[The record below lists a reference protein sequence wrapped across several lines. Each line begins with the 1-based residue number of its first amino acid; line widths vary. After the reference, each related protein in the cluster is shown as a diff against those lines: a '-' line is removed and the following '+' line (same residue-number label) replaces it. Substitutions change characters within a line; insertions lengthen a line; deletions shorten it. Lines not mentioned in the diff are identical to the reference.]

1 MNALARTADDSKP
14 VVLRAEN
21 VGVAFEGNGRPGRS
35 HPQGRFRLRRGE
47 TLAIVGPSGCGKS
60 TLFNAIAGLLRPTRG
75 HVEVGGRRVGDAA
88 GHVGYMLQKDLL
100 LPWRSVLDNVML
112 GLEVRKTP
120 RQRAR
125 EIALE
130 LIRAY
135 GLAGF
140 EDAKPAALSG
150 GMRQRVAIMRT
161 LAFDPEVI
169 LLDEPFSA
177 LDFQTRLLMQ
187 SRRLPAII
195 ARARQ
200 ERHPRH
206 PRYRRSDCDG
216 RPRAGPEARP
226 ATVRAL
232 HVINLLA
239 PAATRRRCAP
249 TSVPDSQ
256 KSGPTSNG
264 PPTPSEAHVVSWV
277 PRLTNRQAWVRIRR
291 QHFARTGFRD
301 FDGI

>member
-1 MNALARTADDSKP
+1 MNALAQNLTESATI
-14 VVLRAEN
+14 VLRAEN
-21 VGVAFEGNGRPGRS
+21 VGVTFDGQGRPVEAIRKVD
-35 HPQGRFRLRRGE
+35 FELRRGE

-75 HVEVGGRRVGDAA
+75 HVEVGGKRVDDAA

-120 RQRAR
+120 KARAK

-140 EDAKPAALSG
+140 EHAKPAALSG

-187 SRRLPAII
+187 ADVSRII
-195 ARARQ
+195 A
-200 ERHPRH
+200 ERGKSAILVTHDIGEAIAMADRVLVL
-206 PRYRRSDCDG
+206 S
-216 RPRAGPEARP
+216 ARP
-226 ATVRAL
+226 ATVRAW
-232 HVINLLA
+232 HVIDLPRA
-239 PAATRRRCAP
+239 GRDPAGLRTDP
-249 TSVPDSQ
+249 QFQDY
-256 KSGPTSNG
+256 
-264 PPTPSEAHVVSWV
+264 
-277 PRLTNRQAWVRIRR
+277 
-291 QHFARTGFRD
+291 FARIWADLEKPAGVA
-301 FDGI
+301 

>member
-1 MNALARTADDSKP
+1 MNALAQNLTESAP
-14 VVLRAEN
+14 IVLRAEN
-21 VGVAFEGNGRPGRS
+21 VGVTFDGQARPVEAIRKVDFE
-35 HPQGRFRLRRGE
+35 LRRGE

-75 HVEVGGRRVGDAA
+75 HVEVGGKRVGDAA

-120 RQRAR
+120 KARAK

-140 EDAKPAALSG
+140 EHAKPAALSG

-187 SRRLPAII
+187 ADVSRII
-195 ARARQ
+195 A
-200 ERHPRH
+200 ERGKSAILVTHDIGEAIAMADRVLVL
-206 PRYRRSDCDG
+206 S
-216 RPRAGPEARP
+216 ARP
-226 ATVRAL
+226 ATVRAW
-232 HVINLLA
+232 HVIDLPRA
-239 PAATRRRCAP
+239 GRDPAGLRTDP
-249 TSVPDSQ
+249 QFQDY
-256 KSGPTSNG
+256 
-264 PPTPSEAHVVSWV
+264 
-277 PRLTNRQAWVRIRR
+277 
-291 QHFARTGFRD
+291 FARIWADLEKPAGVA
-301 FDGI
+301 